1 MGPNKKPLVTASTLA
16 SVLLF
21 SAITVFA
28 QPFGIGSSQA
38 QQKPRQEILN
48 TAGGRFV
55 FGQISDSSK
64 DKFMLDTFTGRLWR
78 ISETGEVGLFLSP
91 VPYRTSEGTYSP
103 VPEKAPDPSSRKKG
117 KKRE

>member
-1 MGPNKKPLVTASTLA
+1 MGPYEKTLLIVTVLVLA
-16 SVLLF
+16 LLTW
-21 SAITVFA
+21 SMDAGA
-28 QPFGIGSSQA
+28 QPFGMGAS
-38 QQKPRQEILN
+38 RQDLKKQSGVLN
-48 TAGGRFV
+48 SLQGRFV
-55 FGQISDSSK
+55 FGQISDSGK

-117 KKRE
+117 KER